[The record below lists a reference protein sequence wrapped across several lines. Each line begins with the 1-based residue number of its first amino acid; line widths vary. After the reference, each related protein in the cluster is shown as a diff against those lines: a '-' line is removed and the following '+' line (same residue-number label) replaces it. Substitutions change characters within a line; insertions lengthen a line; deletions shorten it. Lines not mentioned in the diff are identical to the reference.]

1 MRELR
6 RRAELLVLP
15 LMMGAVA
22 REMRRPDTRVSGTQR
37 MCQEC
42 VRLRARSAGLVVQQG
57 EVGVREIDGWRGA
70 CFRTVHSEEHLFES
84 KGGELG
90 PTVSLRCASPALGRP
105 ATEQMFVSADPITS
119 CLLPLIQPSLSAFC
133 EHRSEA

>member
-42 VRLRARSAGLVVQQG
+42 VCLRARSASLVVQQG

-90 PTVSLRCASPALGRP
+90 PTVSLRCASPGAPTRDRP
-105 ATEQMFVSADPITS
+105 SRCS
-119 CLLPLIQPSLSAFC
+119 
-133 EHRSEA
+133 